1 MPAPSTRRSAA
12 RGFAVLVACLACVA
26 IAAPLAS
33 AHSIVLPSASR
44 PADFQQYTV
53 TVPTERDVPTVE
65 IDLKIPEGIGF
76 LIVEEAPGWKTQVI
90 RRNDRIDEIRWTGS
104 EIPPDY
110 YASFRFIA
118 RNPVAEGEITWRIVQ
133 RYKGGEAVR
142 WIGGPDSD
150 EPAARTTITESA
162 VPVDVVDTVSG
173 KAKPVTTATGTGEA
187 GETAEGSGRDG
198 LTLAIAAGAAGGGV
212 LALAFALLAW
222 RGTRRRGAA

>member
-1 MPAPSTRRSAA
+1 MPVPSSCRRGV
-12 RGFAVLVACLACVA
+12 RIFGGLAVGVACLAV
-26 IAAPLAS
+26 AAPLAS

-44 PADFQQYTV
+44 PAEFQQYTV

-90 RRNDRIDEIRWTGS
+90 RRNDRIDEIRWSGS

-118 RNPVAEGEITWRIVQ
+118 RNPVAQGEIAWKIVQ

-162 VPVDVVDTVSG
+162 VPVDVIDTVSG
-173 KAKPVTTATGTGEA
+173 RATPTTATGA
-187 GETAEGSGRDG
+187 GDTAEPAGSGRDG
-198 LTLAIAAGAAGGGV
+198 LTLAIAAGAAGAGV

-222 RGTRRRGAA
+222 RGTRRRAA